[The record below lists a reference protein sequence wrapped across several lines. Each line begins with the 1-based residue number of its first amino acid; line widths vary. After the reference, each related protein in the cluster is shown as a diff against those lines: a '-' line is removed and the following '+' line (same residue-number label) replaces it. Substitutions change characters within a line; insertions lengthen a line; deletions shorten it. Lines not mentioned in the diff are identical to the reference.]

1 MSGFYQDIITDLSWE
16 LLNKLKGRLDFV
28 LIGGWA
34 VYLYTKAIKSKDID
48 LIVDYEGLTFLQREF
63 NVAKNDRLKKY
74 EVKEGGVDI
83 DIYLPFY
90 SNIGFPL
97 EEILKNTQVAGDFKI
112 PRKEILII
120 LKQKAYIE
128 RKAAVKGQKD
138 KIDIISL
145 ASMSDFDFGLYKK
158 ILHEH
163 GLESYRHVLE
173 AIFKEPQEV
182 KELSLNMHQFSK
194 VRKEVLKK
202 LDVF

>member
-1 MSGFYQDIITDLSWE
+1 MSGFYQDIITDMSWE

-48 LIVDYEGLTFLQREF
+48 LIVDYEGLTYLQREF
-63 NVAKNDRLKKY
+63 NVSKNDRLNKY

-97 EEILKNTQVAGDFKI
+97 EEILKNTEVAGDFKI
-112 PRKEILII
+112 PRKEILIV

-128 RKAAVKGQKD
+128 RKAALKGQKD
-138 KIDIISL
+138 RIDIISL
-145 ASMSDFDFGLYKK
+145 ASLPDFDFELYKN
-158 ILHEH
+158 ILKSF
-163 GLESYRHVLE
+163 GLTNYKLVLG
-173 AIFKEPQEV
+173 AIFKGTQEV
-182 KELSLNMHQFSK
+182 KELSLNIHQFAK
-194 VRKEVLKK
+194 IRKELLKK
-202 LDVF
+202 LA